1 VDSEGQNSWERTAN
15 AEEELA
21 RRIGTHPSLKQLIGH
36 FSFAETDEDLDE
48 NTIQPTILPEQRS
61 YTALRVRGFSSIAAA
76 RMLNLNM
83 LAAQRWE
90 LSNWFEAVREEELKK
105 WLVGAGIDQK
115 QEAMFPLFP
124 DAMEAIKDTLHSEDP
139 KIKFQAAQFVIDNL
153 FGEARR
159 PVGRPR
165 NNDTH
170 SDNSPDLTDIM
181 ASAIA
186 RINEARRETTNGAL
200 VGIVSSTDYVNGHAS
215 PNSIDN

>member
-1 VDSEGQNSWERTAN
+1 MDSEGQSSWERTAN

-21 RRIGTHPSLKQLIGH
+21 RRIGTHPSLKSLIGH

-48 NTIQPTILPEQRS
+48 NTIQPSILPEQRS
-61 YTALRVRGFSSIAAA
+61 YVALRVRGFSSVAAA

-124 DAMEAIKDTLHSEDP
+124 DAMEAIKETLHSEDP

-153 FGEARR
+153 FGEAKR
-159 PVGRPR
+159 PVGRPTKER
-165 NNDTH
+165 EE
-170 SDNSPDLTDIM
+170 SSPDLTDIM
-181 ASAIA
+181 ASAIQ
-186 RINEARRETTNGAL
+186 RINEARRETTNGAF
-200 VGIVSSTDYVNGHAS
+200 VGIVSSPDYVNGHAS
-215 PNSIDN
+215 PNNIDN